1 MKTTQRHMSLLLLVV
16 PLCLSVLIGCIPRP
30 HVSETI
36 APPQDEQQRIRLD
49 HGLVMLNQTFV
60 LPAPDPTLL
69 SLRIWVQTLPSYK
82 PYLSVF
88 AAVAPA
94 TFGPVSPLLPPAD
107 GRFHLLELPWWKLP
121 PNARSM
127 ALAIKGHGV
136 LIMTTTGPS
145 VAGSELKIDGV
156 QNFDITLAVQLRTR
170 TGGIEHYLPLSYMSD
185 GRPGMLGSPYFFL
198 YLLLAFITG
207 VQILILLR
215 PALMIRL
222 RQSTTQG
229 TLITRSIDSP

>member
-1 MKTTQRHMSLLLLVV
+1 
-16 PLCLSVLIGCIPRP
+16 
-30 HVSETI
+30 
-36 APPQDEQQRIRLD
+36 
-49 HGLVMLNQTFV
+49 
-60 LPAPDPTLL
+60 
-69 SLRIWVQTLPSYK
+69 
-82 PYLSVF
+82 
-88 AAVAPA
+88 
-94 TFGPVSPLLPPAD
+94 
-107 GRFHLLELPWWKLP
+107 
-121 PNARSM
+121 
-127 ALAIKGHGV
+127 V